1 MAHIEELFDYLKI
14 RGGSLTEAE
23 IRMMLHRD
31 DWTGE
36 SFLSS
41 KERLFVGL
49 GYAFCIVLFFWIC
62 GLMGGIGPCD
72 DCGWE

>member
-14 RGGSLTEAE
+14 RGGSLTERE
-23 IRMMLHRD
+23 IRMILHRG

-41 KERLFVGL
+41 KERFLVWC
-49 GYAFCIVLFFWIC
+49 GYAFLLVVFFLVIWLVVIT
-62 GLMGGIGPCD
+62 
-72 DCGWE
+72 EQS

>member
-23 IRMMLHRD
+23 IRMMLHSE
-31 DWTGE
+31 DWDGD

-41 KERLFVGL
+41 RDQRLVACGYILLFVVGL
-49 GYAFCIVLFFWIC
+49 WVFSRVALFFEIW
-62 GLMGGIGPCD
+62 GPR
-72 DCGWE
+72 